1 MSKTSV
7 VGLLLATFSV
17 SASLALSSASTEWNN
32 VVSDE
37 VVAAYFNKNFETD
50 DIKPAM
56 AMEYLIRQMG
66 SKKKGGDETSEYHSK
81 LIYTRASNPKVCISG
96 IILITFCISK

>member
-17 SASLALSSASTEWNN
+17 SASLALYSASTERNN

-37 VVAAYFNKNFETD
+37 VVAAYFNKNFEAE
-50 DIKPAM
+50 DINPVM
-56 AMEYLIRQMG
+56 AMEYLVRQMG

-81 LIYTRASNPKVCISG
+81 FSFIPEPPTQKYV
-96 IILITFCISK
+96 FQ